1 MPFWRFLEQVRV
13 YYPGVELVVEATLS
27 GETDPYLADHVFQ
40 GERLFLAVLGLEAM
54 AQVAMALAQTDETPI
69 FENVQLTRPIVVPEG
84 ASTTIRVAALRRES
98 GEIEVAL
105 RSQETGFQ
113 VDHFRVTCRFGDR
126 SAPLR
131 ENLTSLTPDQFPP
144 LMLDPHQELYE
155 NHFFHKGRF
164 RRVQG
169 YRQVTARAMVA
180 ELSPADQE
188 PWFSRYLP
196 SDLVLGD
203 PGARDAT
210 IHAIQVCVPQA
221 TLLPISVERIVPG
234 VAKTAGPLYVQA
246 RERMAAAEAD
256 TLIFDVVVTGADGEA
271 QEAWQGLRLKMMS
284 GTTFTGRW
292 SPPVLGPFVERRLQQ
307 LLPGSAVTV
316 VVERSP
322 DRDRRS
328 RGNLAIQRVLGETV
342 SVQRRPDGKP
352 EVIGDRVVSVAHAG
366 DLTLAVAALQT
377 QGPIGCDLEPVTAR
391 TEIVWQDLLGERF
404 QLVDAVIQATKE
416 DLPSAATRVWAAV
429 ECLKKAGA
437 ALDVPLTLAS
447 AHEHGWVLLSAGS
460 LVTATYVAQIQTSPE
475 PLVLAVLVRRDHA
488 TLL

>member
-1 MPFWRFLEQVRV
+1 
-13 YYPGVELVVEATLS
+13 
-27 GETDPYLADHVFQ
+27 
-40 GERLFLAVLGLEAM
+40 
-54 AQVAMALAQTDETPI
+54 MALAQTDETPI

-105 RSQETGFQ
+105 RSQETAFQ
-113 VDHFRVTCRFGDR
+113 VDHFRATCRFADR
-126 SAPLR
+126 PAPLPQ
-131 ENLTSLTPDQFPP
+131 NLTSLTPDQFPP
-144 LMLDPHQELYE
+144 LTLDPHQELYE
-155 NHFFHKGRF
+155 KHFFHKGRF

-203 PGARDAT
+203 PGARDAM

-221 TLLPISVERIVPG
+221 TLLPISVERVVPLS
-234 VAKTAGPLYVQA
+234 VQVDGPRYVQA
-246 RERMAAAEAD
+246 RERVAAVEAD
-256 TLIFDVVVTGADGEA
+256 SLVFDVVVTGAEGEI
-271 QEAWQGLRLKMMS
+271 QEVWQGLRLKIMS
-284 GTTFTGRW
+284 GTTFTGPW

-316 VVERSP
+316 VVERSS

-342 SVQRRPDGKP
+342 SVRRRLDGKP
-352 EVIGDRVVSVAHAG
+352 EVAGDRVVSVAHAG
-366 DLTLAVAALQT
+366 DLTLAVSAPQAQE
-377 QGPIGCDLEPVTAR
+377 PIGCDLEPVTAR
-391 TEIVWQDLLGERF
+391 GETIWQDLLGERF
-404 QLVDAVIQATKE
+404 QLVDVVAQAAKE
-416 DLPSAATRVWAAV
+416 DLHRAATRVWAAG

-437 ALDVPLTLAS
+437 ALDTPLTLAS
-447 AHEHGWVLLSAGS
+447 AHEDGWVLLSAGS
-460 LVTATYVAQIQTSPE
+460 LVTATYLAQIQTGPE
-475 PLVLAVLVRRDHA
+475 PLVLAVAVRRNDA
-488 TLL
+488 SQL